1 MFLAWTGATALTP
14 LSLGGSPGY
23 GLSREFW
30 KGSSMEA
37 GSHSGY
43 WLPLQTPRRRDE
55 IVRHLQFQNGTNS
68 ALLGRGDLTVS
79 RLPGLPGS
87 MQA

>member
-14 LSLGGSPGY
+14 LSLGGNPGY

-30 KGSSMEA
+30 KGPSMQA

-43 WLPLQTPRRRDE
+43 WLPLQTPRIR
-55 IVRHLQFQNGTNS
+55 VR
-68 ALLGRGDLTVS
+68 
-79 RLPGLPGS
+79 
-87 MQA
+87 